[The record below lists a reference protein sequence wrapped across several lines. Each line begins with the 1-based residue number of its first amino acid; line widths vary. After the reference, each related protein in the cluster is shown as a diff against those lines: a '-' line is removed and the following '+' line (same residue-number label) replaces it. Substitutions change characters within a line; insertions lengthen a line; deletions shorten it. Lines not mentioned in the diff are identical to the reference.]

1 MKKKALY
8 LILLL
13 VLVCAF
19 FAYRYYNFIFQPNV
33 RIDQEY
39 RTIHIPTNG
48 TMDDLLDSLVIHEAI
63 IDTNSFIWVADKMKF
78 TKVKPGKY
86 LIQNGYSNKDLIGM
100 LRSGRQTPVKLTFNN
115 LRHIQDLAGAISKPL
130 EADSLSLY
138 NHFTSA
144 EVLSKTGLNLENIIS
159 LFIPNTYEIYWDASP
174 EDIINRFIKENKK
187 FWTEENLSKADAL
200 GLNKE
205 EVYTLASIVQKETNL
220 NSEKPTIAGIYLNR
234 IKKGILLQAD
244 PTVVFGVGDFTI
256 RRVLNKHLEFDSPYN
271 TYLYEGLPPGPI
283 FMPDIST
290 LNAVLNAEEHNY
302 LYFCASP
309 GYNGKHQFAKTL
321 SQHNANARK
330 YHNWLN
336 KERIYK

>member
-8 LILLL
+8 LFLLL
-13 VLVCAF
+13 LLVCAF
-19 FAYRYYNFIFQPNV
+19 FAYRFYNYIFQANV
-33 RIDQEY
+33 QIEQESIAIY
-39 RTIHIPTNG
+39 IPTDG
-48 TMDDLLDSLVIHEAI
+48 TMDDLVDSLVIHEAI
-63 IDTNSFIWVADKMKF
+63 VDTHSFRWVADKMKF
-78 TKVKPGKY
+78 TKPKSGKY
-86 LIQNGYSNKDLIGM
+86 LIQNGFSNKDLIGM

-115 LRHIQDLAGAISKPL
+115 LRHIQDVAGAISEPL

-138 NHFTSA
+138 NYFTS
-144 EVLSKTGLNLENIIS
+144 EKVLSKTGLNLENIIT

-174 EDIINRFIKENKK
+174 EEIVNRFIKENKK
-187 FWTEENLSKADAL
+187 FWTKENLSKADAL
-200 GLNKE
+200 GLSKE

-234 IKKGILLQAD
+234 LKKGILLQAD

-256 RRVLNKHLEFDSPYN
+256 RRVLNKHLEYDSPYN

-290 LNAVLNAEEHNY
+290 LNGVLNAEEHNY

-321 SQHNANARK
+321 AQHNANARK

-336 KERIYK
+336 KERIFK